1 MNYESDINL
10 VKSLHDE
17 FIYENQVTQKRLS
30 EYERYIGEKRSETIN
45 PEIRTKVNEVF
56 DAMETAVN
64 KIIQMER
71 LLNKNDLDSAIK
83 FAVPNY
89 VKEKFLYAI
98 RENFEVFSNYI
109 KKYCIKENSGDS
121 AIIKGLAQCFK
132 NVCDIRANLE
142 NYLKA
147 YIREDEIKQN
157 AINLQIKERDAYLNG
172 RNEKSKLDKN
182 NALVLI
188 KKIKEEIKDYSDKI
202 EAKLAFPAEPTVN
215 NSVFDRA
222 ELIIGK
228 AEVPNNFIDLPQ
240 FGEKIALPTTFAE
253 EIDLNV
259 CDNSA
264 NILIRYDEQ
273 DAEDESIYAII
284 ENILARFVQC
294 YPAYFKNICA
304 MHQKV
309 GSQLINK
316 LGKISPKPNV
326 KLLASGKHPGVETN
340 PEGIR
345 SAISNLGKI
354 LEERM
359 SILSSGYE
367 NIIGYNAVNND
378 NAEPLTLVVIKDYPN
393 GVDEQ
398 CRRNLVDIMSNGN
411 KHGLYLVLLCNADYK
426 DALTGLCKNEYYL
439 SDKKLTVA
447 DKTIDAIQGNKNL
460 TNIYYEKLHQKLK
473 DYVSSIRFKDINDE
487 HPVRKQ
493 SFSSCLEIPIGKEG
507 SNKLTLNLEVRSP
520 AAHVV
525 IAGTSGSGKSSLLQ
539 NIVLGGAWNYS
550 PEELHF
556 WLMDFKDGTGFSE
569 DTYKRLKHVK
579 MMALKNKRKDASE
592 LLKYLSDEMHR
603 RLEEI
608 SKSGGGDLVDYNEKQ
623 KDKGLPLMPR
633 LVVVIDEYTQ
643 MGRMRECVEVL
654 KNIAQQG
661 RAAGISL
668 IMCSQLYDDVFT
680 ETVSQANHRFEF
692 TNNKLGR
699 LVADCD
705 NQDSAFLSS
714 LIGNCLYSSE
724 GNGMGKRRMRAAY
737 AGKADEQEKLI
748 NIINEKY
755 RDIKGNDT
763 IIMGKPDFSVKPA
776 SLLVVDENAAK
787 SEFKKSRRVIS
798 PIGET
803 RLGGV
808 VEYKIDAENPL
819 LFILGDEYRAA
830 SIEYTL
836 LKKFSAIAEDG
847 PNVYYIDLVRS
858 ADRNLNV
865 MTQWS
870 KQTCKGVRFARNTD
884 EIKDILK
891 KLNDIYHKRVE
902 LLEAG
907 ENIGG
912 PIELVIHSTDDLIN
926 QFKKAQDGIYV
937 NSGVTGHSAGK
948 YSNASDQDIYERLNG
963 GSKSSYSESH
973 VQKAEEV
980 DLLSVF
986 RELFT
991 NGKKYRIYMMLHFS
1005 DMNAFNDSKRE
1016 LFASEPNMKD
1026 AVIVPKRP
1034 DDDDIVSYQQIVD
1047 CLRAAKQS
1055 SYASLYDEQEGG
1067 LDKSEME
1074 YAIIIDESQPTK
1086 FLPYEWSVD

>member
-1 MNYESDINL
+1 
-10 VKSLHDE
+10 
-17 FIYENQVTQKRLS
+17 
-30 EYERYIGEKRSETIN
+30 
-45 PEIRTKVNEVF
+45 
-56 DAMETAVN
+56 
-64 KIIQMER
+64 
-71 LLNKNDLDSAIK
+71 AIK
-83 FAVPNY
+83 VASPNY
-89 VKEKFLYAI
+89 VKEKFLYAV
-98 RENFEVFSNYI
+98 RENFEAFSDFI
-109 KKYCIKENSGDS
+109 KKYCVKGIYSDS
-121 AIIKGLAQCFK
+121 AIIKGLAQCYK
-132 NVCDIRANLE
+132 NICDIRANLE
-142 NYLKA
+142 NYLKQ
-147 YIREDEIKQN
+147 YIREGEIKQN
-157 AINLQIKERDAYLNG
+157 AINLQIKERDAYFNE
-172 RNEKSKLDKN
+172 RNAKSKEDKN
-182 NALVLI
+182 KALGLI
-188 KKIKEEIKDYSDKI
+188 EKVKEEIKVFNDKI
-202 EAKLAFPAEPTVN
+202 EAQLAFSAEPEVN
-215 NSVFDRA
+215 NSVFDKA
-222 ELIIGK
+222 ELIIGRADGPSK
-228 AEVPNNFIDLPQ
+228 VIDLPQ
-240 FGEKIALPTTFAE
+240 FGEKIALPTASVE
-253 EIDLNV
+253 KIDLNV

-273 DAEDESIYAII
+273 DSESESIYAII
-284 ENILARFVQC
+284 ENIMARFVQC

-326 KLLASGKHPGVETN
+326 KLLLSGKHPGVETN

-359 SILSSGYE
+359 SILSSGYD
-367 NIIGYNAVNND
+367 NIIGYNALNND

-398 CRRNLVDIMSNGN
+398 SRKNLRDIMINGN
-411 KHGLYLVLLCNADYK
+411 RHGLYLLLLCNADYK
-426 DALTGLCKNEYYL
+426 DDLTALCKKEYYFL
-439 SDKKLTVA
+439 DKKLNVA
-447 DKTIDAIQGNKNL
+447 DKAIDAVQGNKNL
-460 TNIYYEKLHQKLK
+460 TNSFYEKLHQKLK

-507 SNKLTLNLEVRSP
+507 SNRLTLNLEVKSP

-550 PEELHF
+550 PDELHF

-603 RLEEI
+603 RMDEI
-608 SKSGGGDLVDYNEKQ
+608 ARSGGGDLVDYNERQ
-623 KDKGLPLMPR
+623 GSKGLPLMPR

-661 RAAGISL
+661 RSAGISL
-668 IMCSQLYDDVFT
+668 IMCSQLYDDVFS

-699 LVADCD
+699 LVTDCD
-705 NQDSAFLSS
+705 SQDGAFLSS
-714 LIGNCLYSSE
+714 LIGNCLYSD
-724 GNGMGKRRMRAAY
+724 GIGKRRMRSAY
-737 AGKADEQEKLI
+737 AGNAEEQDKLI
-748 NIINEKY
+748 DMINEKY
-755 RDIKGNDT
+755 RNIKGNDT
-763 IIMGKPDFSVKPA
+763 IIMGKPDFSIKPA
-776 SLLVVDENAAK
+776 SSLVVDENAAK
-787 SEFKKSRRVIS
+787 AEYKKSRRIVS
-798 PIGET
+798 RIGET
-803 RLGGV
+803 RLGGL
-808 VEYKIDAENPL
+808 VEYKVDSENPL
-819 LFILGDEYRAA
+819 LFIFGDEYRAA

-836 LKKFSAIAEDG
+836 LKKLSAIAEDG

-865 MTQWS
+865 MMQWS
-870 KQTCKGVRFARNTD
+870 KQTHNGVRFARNSD
-884 EIKDILK
+884 EIADILK

-912 PIELVIHSTDDLIN
+912 PIELVIHSTDDFIK
-926 QFKKAQDGIYV
+926 QIEKAQGSSLRGIKVMDFNSIFSDDSRESSKSTADDGDK
-937 NSGVTGHSAGK
+937 N
-948 YSNASDQDIYERLNG
+948 NASVEKTDN
-963 GSKSSYSESH
+963 
-973 VQKAEEV
+973 V

-986 RELFT
+986 KELFT
-991 NGKKYRIYMMLHFS
+991 NGKKYRIYMMMHFS
-1005 DMNAFNDSKRE
+1005 DMNVFDDSKRD

-1026 AVIVPKRP
+1026 VIIVPKRP
-1034 DDDDIVSYQQIVD
+1034 DDDDIVSYKQIVD

-1055 SYASLYDEQEGG
+1055 AYASLYDEQEGG

-1086 FLPYEWSVD
+1086 FLPYEWSVQ